1 MKKCIFRKRIICN
14 IQYESFLL
22 RREEDSAV
30 VFSHVK
36 SCLCEDMYDKIH
48 LIKHFLS
55 QHYASKWIYQSFKI
69 SSMLYNELQ
78 NGQRKYFMSWKLN
91 LSFTSTSFPL
101 YFLHFN
107 RHVKIYEVKNAPNNM
122 NGSNH
127 PIVIILATQK
137 RRIMYC
143 TLLST
148 RRTYYLSSFSSIVSR
163 FYTSLYIVSI
173 QGKTLS
179 H

>member
-1 MKKCIFRKRIICN
+1 MKTTWKVNAFELMKKCIFRKKIICN
-14 IQYESFLL
+14 IQYEAFLL

-78 NGQRKYFMSWKLN
+78 NGYNVNISWVEN
-91 LSFTSTSFPL
+91 
-101 YFLHFN
+101 
-107 RHVKIYEVKNAPNNM
+107 
-122 NGSNH
+122 
-127 PIVIILATQK
+127 
-137 RRIMYC
+137 
-143 TLLST
+143 
-148 RRTYYLSSFSSIVSR
+148 
-163 FYTSLYIVSI
+163 
-173 QGKTLS
+173 
-179 H
+179 